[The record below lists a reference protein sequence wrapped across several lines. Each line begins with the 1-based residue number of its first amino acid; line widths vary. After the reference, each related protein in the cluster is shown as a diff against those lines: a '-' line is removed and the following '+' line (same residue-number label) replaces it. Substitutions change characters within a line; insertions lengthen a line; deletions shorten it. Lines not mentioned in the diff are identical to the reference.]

1 VEELEE
7 EVMSYTEILIRK
19 IDPTIVVA
27 GAEADIWQAL
37 ATAIPKTCIKY

>member
-27 GAEADIWQAL
+27 GEREIFGKPWL
-37 ATAIPKTCIKY
+37 PPYLKLV